1 MKIVKTCDEYD
12 FKSLNVRLRI
22 IATVAVDYGIIDL
35 ELQKREILSSTTP
48 QILKIILLQK

>member
-22 IATVAVDYGIIDL
+22 IATVVVDYDIIDL

-48 QILKIILLQK
+48 QIL